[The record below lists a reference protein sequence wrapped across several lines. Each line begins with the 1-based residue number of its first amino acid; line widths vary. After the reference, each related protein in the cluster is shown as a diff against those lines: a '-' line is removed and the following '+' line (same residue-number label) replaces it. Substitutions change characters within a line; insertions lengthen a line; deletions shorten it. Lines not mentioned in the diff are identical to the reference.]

1 MCFSQT
7 DFQNDEIRQKL
18 MVIINDSIEV
28 KPLQPF
34 TTLTQKQMRVFNSK
48 LQEYISK
55 LPEDGYLEQIHKDF
69 CIVMQDVFETLKP
82 EEVFI
87 RNMNTTIIELSK
99 EDNLDERLA
108 QLESEQL
115 AN

>member
-7 DFQNDEIRQKL
+7 DFQNSEIRQKL
-18 MVIINDSIEV
+18 MVIINDAIEV
-28 KPLQPF
+28 KPLQTF
-34 TTLTQKQMRVFNSK
+34 TTLTPKQMRAFNAK

-55 LPEDGYLEQIHKDF
+55 LPEEEYLEQIHKDF
-69 CIVMQDVFETLKP
+69 CIIMQDVFETLKP

-87 RNMNTTIIELSK
+87 RNMNTTLIELSK

-108 QLESEQL
+108 QLEIEQL

>member
-55 LPEDGYLEQIHKDF
+55 LPEDKYLDVIDRDF
-69 CIVMQDVFETLKP
+69 NTIMQDVFETLKP